1 MTKDERN
8 IIRKA
13 VKSQPEKTYDQIAA
27 DLGIS
32 KPTLIRPS
40 RARSAANAVA
50 SSTSGRQASNSKEAA
65 TRVQVGWGV
74 SEVQAAFVT
83 SPATNP

>member
-13 VKSQPEKTYDQIAA
+13 VKSQPEKTYGQIAA

-32 KPTLIRPS
+32 KPTLIRAIKGTVC
-40 RARSAANAVA
+40 RQRGRKLNLRKA
-50 SSTSGRQASNSKEAA
+50 S
-65 TRVQVGWGV
+65 
-74 SEVQAAFVT
+74 
-83 SPATNP
+83 